1 MTKLAI
7 WIYFEGDE
15 SYHGF
20 YSWASLEEFLSRH
33 GIKKI
38 EAEITF
44 LEEPR

>member
-20 YSWASLEEFLSRH
+20 YSWASLEEFLSQHRLT
-33 GIKKI
+33 KI
-38 EAEITF
+38 EAEIVF
-44 LEEPR
+44 LEETR